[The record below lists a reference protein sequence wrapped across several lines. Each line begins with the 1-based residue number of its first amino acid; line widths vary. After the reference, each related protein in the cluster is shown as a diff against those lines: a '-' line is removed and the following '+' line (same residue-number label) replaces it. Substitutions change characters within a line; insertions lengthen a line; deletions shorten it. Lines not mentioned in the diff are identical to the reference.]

1 MPNIKNIS
9 SSTVYSVTATPKW
22 VAGVWECGNLRFVDP
37 DGTQFM
43 DPAAGGTMNI
53 SQFWLLFTVDE
64 ETQIRAAAAGGMLP
78 AGASFTTASGTITMM
93 AANPGWVIP
102 NMVITDHTAS
112 DAYVGIV
119 SSWTSGDAVTLT
131 ANAAVGSSGTSDM
144 LNFAGDQ
151 TIATWL
157 RRLDDPRTL
166 TVDLSLDSISGTL
179 TYLTSAGLLASGR
192 TAQLLAGTPQ

>member
-1 MPNIKNIS
+1 MPCIKNIS
-9 SSTVYSVTATPKW
+9 SNSTYSVSATPRW
-22 VAGVWECGNLRFVDP
+22 VAGIWECGNLRFVDP

-43 DPAAGGTMNI
+43 DPAAGGVLDVPH
-53 SQFWLLFTVDE
+53 FWLLFTVDE
-64 ETQIRAAAAGGMLP
+64 EVQVRAAAAGGMLP

-102 NMVITDHTAS
+102 GMVITDHTAS
-112 DAYVGIV
+112 DSYVGTV
-119 SSWTSGDAVTLT
+119 SSWTSGEAVTLT
-131 ANAAVGSSGTSDM
+131 ANATVGSSGASDM

-166 TVDLSLDSISGTL
+166 TVDLSLSSISGAL
-179 TYLTSAGLLASGR
+179 TYLTNAGLLANGR
-192 TAQLLAGTPQ
+192 AAQILSGTPQ